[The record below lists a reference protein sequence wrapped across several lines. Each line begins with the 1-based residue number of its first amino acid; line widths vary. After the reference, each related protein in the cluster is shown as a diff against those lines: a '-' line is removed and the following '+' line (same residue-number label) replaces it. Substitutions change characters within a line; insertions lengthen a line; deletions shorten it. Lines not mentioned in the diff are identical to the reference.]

1 MSNWSPEQRAAIEA
15 RGQNLLVAAAAGS
28 GKTSVLVQR
37 IIDRILDKTAPVNVD
52 ALLVVTFTNAAAA
65 EMRERIA
72 QALTAE
78 LAKGERTRYLERQLL
93 LLNQASISTIHSF
106 CQSVVRQYFYR
117 LDLDPQFR
125 IAGEGETTLLRSDT
139 LEALLAERYEQG
151 DEAFLT
157 LVDHYGDERD
167 DSSLAGLI
175 LRLYEFARSQPWP
188 EHWLRRLADA
198 FRLDGAAGIG
208 APWEA
213 LLADRIALE
222 LERLQHKFAR
232 LAAEAVRPGN
242 PAAYVKTLEDDRGQL
257 DWAIAAARHSWRE
270 LGAALNGLKF
280 GTLPAAKGV
289 DAAVCKRFQERRNT
303 IKSKVKE
310 IAERYFGRPEQEL
323 IADMRAQLPLVET
336 LIDLVLAF
344 GQRFQEAKKAK
355 GLVDFSD
362 LEHYCL
368 QILLA
373 DNATPDNIQPSAV
386 ALALREKYEEVLVD
400 EYQDTNAV
408 QETILELVSRP
419 DRPNRFMV
427 GDVKQSI
434 YRFRLAEPG
443 LFLEK
448 YNRYPAA
455 AGGSERRIDLAQNFR
470 SRPGILAAVNFLF
483 SQLMTPRAA
492 EMGYGAAEAL
502 NPGPD
507 YPPCDQLTL
516 AGPVEVHL
524 INQAEAVAAAPAA
537 DVVEDEAEQQDA
549 DAGGDEPANS
559 SELVTAQE
567 LTAFEREA
575 WLIARR
581 LLALKEAGHVVY
593 DKHDKAYRPLAWRD
607 IVILLRTVQ
616 GKAGVLLDVLRQ
628 AGIPAYA
635 DVDGGYFEE
644 TEVQVMLSLLA
655 VIDNPRQD
663 IHLAGVLR
671 SPLVGLTAGDLAA
684 IRLCKDGDL
693 WTALTAAAGAD
704 IAEPLRQKIGVFLE
718 RLDRWRSLARRR
730 GVAELIWSIY
740 RETGYYD
747 YIGGMPGGAL
757 RQANLRVLYDRARQF
772 EATNFRGL
780 FRFLRFLERLRDRGS
795 DMAVAR
801 ALGEGEDV
809 VRVMS
814 IHKSKGLEFP
824 VVVLADLGKQLN
836 LRDTQ
841 ELVLCH
847 KELGLGP
854 KVIRPDLRD
863 SYPTLARWG
872 IEHKLTLEA
881 KAEELRIL
889 YVALTRAR
897 EKLILVGS
905 VKKLAD
911 RCSDWCAMVGWQAQA
926 LPDALITDAKNYL
939 DWLGPAIV
947 RHPGG
952 APLRALA
959 GCDETPTAKLA
970 ALNAAWQV
978 ITHAADSINPVAPA
992 QPADN
997 PLAVCLKEL
1006 KPLPG
1011 GDSAWVAARLDWRYP
1026 YAAAVGQ
1033 PAKLTVSE
1041 IKRRFALADQDGEQ
1055 WYPPRLAA
1063 RPRFIQTAGK
1073 LTAAEVGTAMHTVMQ
1088 HLNLAG
1094 DMSASGVRRELERLV
1109 AAEILLPEQA
1119 AAVDVEAIAAFFTSP
1134 LGQRLLNAAWRRREL
1149 AFCQVLPAAS
1159 IDPALA
1165 GTDETVFIQGVVDCL
1180 FAEADGLILID
1191 YKTDQVKDGFEL
1203 VERYDVQLK
1212 LYAAAM
1218 ETILR
1223 QPVKEIYLYVFST
1236 GQIVPVGRASR

>member
-72 QALTAE
+72 QSLTAE

-117 LDLDPQFR
+117 LDLDPNFR
-125 IAGEGETTLLRSDT
+125 IAGEGETALLRSDT

-198 FRLDGAAGIG
+198 FRLDGATGIG
-208 APWEA
+208 EPWEA

-222 LERLQHKFAR
+222 LERLQHKLTR
-232 LAAEAVRPGN
+232 LAAEAARPGN
-242 PAAYVKTLEDDRGQL
+242 PAAYVKTLEDDRGRL
-257 DWAIAAARHSWRE
+257 DGAIAAARRSWRE

-280 GTLPAAKGV
+280 GKLDPAPGV
-289 DAAVCKRFQERRNT
+289 DAAICKRFQERRNA
-303 IKSKVKE
+303 IKAKVKE
-310 IAERYFGRPEQEL
+310 LTERYFGRPEQEF
-323 IADMRAQLPLVET
+323 IADMRAQLPLIET
-336 LIDLVLAF
+336 LIDLVLEF
-344 GQRFQEAKKAK
+344 GRRFQQAKKAK

-368 QILLA
+368 QVLLA
-373 DNATPDNIQPSAV
+373 DGATPGNVQPSAV

-400 EYQDTNAV
+400 EYQDTNGV

-448 YNRYPAA
+448 YNRYPAVA
-455 AGGSERRIDLAQNFR
+455 DGSERRIDLAQNFR

-492 EMGYGAAEAL
+492 EMGYGEAEAL

-507 YPPCDQLTL
+507 YPPCDQPTL

-524 INQAEAVAAAPAA
+524 IDHAEALAGKSANGEA
-537 DVVEDEAEQQDA
+537 EEEEAEQGNEA
-549 DAGGDEPANS
+549 ASGDEALS
-559 SELVTAQE
+559 AQE

-575 WLIARR
+575 WLIVQR
-581 LLALKEAGHVVY
+581 LKALKEAGHVVY
-593 DKHDKAYRPLAWRD
+593 DKHGKAYRPLAWRD
-607 IVILLRTVQ
+607 IVILLRAVQ

-635 DVDGGYFEE
+635 DLDGGYFEE

-671 SPLVGLTAGDLAA
+671 SPLVGLSAGDLAA

-693 WTALTAAAGAD
+693 WTALTAALEAD
-704 IAEPLRQKIGVFLE
+704 LAEPLRQKIGIFLD

-730 GVAELIWSIY
+730 GVAELIWGIY

-747 YIGGMPGGAL
+747 YVGGMPGGAL
-757 RQANLRVLYDRARQF
+757 RQANLRVLYDRARQY

-780 FRFLRFLERLRDRGS
+780 FRFLRFLDRLRDRGA

-836 LRDTQ
+836 LSDTK

-881 KAEELRIL
+881 KAEELRVL

-911 RCSDWCAMVGWQAQA
+911 RCSDWCAVVGRQAQA
-926 LPDALITDAKNYL
+926 LPDALITDAKSYL

-947 RHPGG
+947 RHPDG
-952 APLRALA
+952 APLRELA
-959 GCDETPTAKLA
+959 GCDLVPTAKLA
-970 ALNAAWQV
+970 ALASAWQV
-978 ITHAADSINPVAPA
+978 TIHAADGISAVAPG
-992 QPADN
+992 QTADN
-997 PLAVCLKEL
+997 PLVARLKEL

-1026 YAAAVGQ
+1026 HAAAVGQ

-1041 IKRRFALADQDGEQ
+1041 IKRRFALADQEGKQ

-1063 RPRFIQTAGK
+1063 RPRFIQAAGK
-1073 LTAAEVGTAMHTVMQ
+1073 LTAAEVGTAMHAVMQ
-1088 HLNLAG
+1088 HLDLAG
-1094 DMSASGVRRELERLV
+1094 DISDSGVCRQLERLV

-1119 AAVDVEAIAAFFTSP
+1119 AAVDAAAIAAFFASP

-1149 AFCQVLPAAS
+1149 AFCQVLPAANVE
-1159 IDPALA
+1159 PALA

-1180 FAEADGLILID
+1180 FAEPDGLVLID
-1191 YKTDQVKDGFEL
+1191 YKTDQVKDGTEL
-1203 VERYDVQLK
+1203 IKRYDVQLK

-1218 ETILR
+1218 EAIFR

-1236 GQIVPVGRASR
+1236 GQTVPVGR